1 MHVNTLGAEIKSNHY
16 FRGVMQVCGVAKSEM
31 PMRGKEGVESK
42 SDTTTVRISTTID
55 YFESKQQFK

>member
-1 MHVNTLGAEIKSNHY
+1 MLI
-16 FRGVMQVCGVAKSEM
+16 CGVARLEM

-42 SDTTTVRISTTID
+42 SDTTTVRNSTTID